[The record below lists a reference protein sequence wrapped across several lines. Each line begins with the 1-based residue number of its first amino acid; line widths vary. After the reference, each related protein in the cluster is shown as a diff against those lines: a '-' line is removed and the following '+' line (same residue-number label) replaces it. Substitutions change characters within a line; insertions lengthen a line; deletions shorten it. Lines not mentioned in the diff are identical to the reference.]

1 MKTLIVYTGK
11 YGFTKQCVE
20 DIASALKGAVDVVE
34 LNIPTN
40 IDLTNYNQVIIGG
53 AIYMGKVHKNITT
66 FVHNNLEIL
75 RNKRIGLF
83 ITCGF
88 SENFDMYLR
97 ETYPER
103 LLAIALTKRCFGGEL
118 QISKMKFFDKMLTIM
133 MIYMR
138 NKEHASLPH
147 KQTNQIDLFI
157 KALTIL

>member
-1 MKTLIVYTGK
+1 MKTLIVYTSK
-11 YGFTKQCVE
+11 YGFTKECVD
-20 DIASALKGAVDVVE
+20 DIAAALKGVVDIVE
-34 LNIPTN
+34 LNVPTN
-40 IDLTNYNQVIIGG
+40 IDLSSYNQIIIGG

-97 ETYPER
+97 ETYPKR
-103 LLAIALTKRCFGGEL
+103 LLEIALAKRCFGGEL
-118 QISKMKFFDKMLTIM
+118 QISKMKFLDKILTKIM
-133 MIYMR
+133 IHMR
-138 NKEHASLPH
+138 KKEHASLPH
-147 KQTNQIDLFI
+147 KQMNQIDLFV